1 MIKEIVTV
9 KQVVNEKQVE
19 YQTTINSSERA
30 KNLGIQ
36 EIGFEAQEVV
46 LVVAINSQNKVNA
59 IYRAFKGSAF
69 TTTINPSEIFRTVIM
84 NNATKIMLYHNHPS
98 LTSAEP
104 SEADIQATEL
114 LLEGA
119 RILNIEFLDHI
130 IVSGNEAFSFKE
142 NQLM

>member
-1 MIKEIVTV
+1 MKLEVIKEIVTV

-59 IYRAFKGSAF
+59 IYRAFKGSAL

-98 LTSAEP
+98 L
-104 SEADIQATEL
+104 
-114 LLEGA
+114 
-119 RILNIEFLDHI
+119 
-130 IVSGNEAFSFKE
+130 
-142 NQLM
+142 